1 MAFCISFGTIG
12 IKYFVYC
19 FFLAISELYINF
31 IIYKYDETI
40 LADHQIFGIFCYYF
54 GYLLNIIPIWFVDN
68 ESIDSTSNLKSLSTK
83 DIVKFIFIFPILILI
98 ELIEIVSNII
108 DDNQDIGYNDDF
120 ILYLILIMFI
130 LPKFFSNIVFYKHQK
145 ISFFAIIL
153 IEIINTIFF
162 LIKKSNYQ
170 IYDYLAIILN
180 FLYSLSHAIFYFYI
194 GGLMKYK
201 YISPYKC
208 AFMIGAGFL
217 PLIIIIYFIFS
228 FTIDFDNIFDLFK
241 DLGDMKINNII
252 LLVSY
257 PFASGIL
264 VLLIFK
270 TINDYSIFHMFVPFI
285 IKKFIR
291 EIIGSENNIFF

>member
-1 MAFCISFGTIG
+1 
-12 IKYFVYC
+12 
-19 FFLAISELYINF
+19 
-31 IIYKYDETI
+31 
-40 LADHQIFGIFCYYF
+40 
-54 GYLLNIIPIWFVDN
+54 
-68 ESIDSTSNLKSLSTK
+68 
-83 DIVKFIFIFPILILI
+83 
-98 ELIEIVSNII
+98 
-108 DDNQDIGYNDDF
+108 
-120 ILYLILIMFI
+120 MFI
-130 LPKFFSNIVFYKHQK
+130 LPKFFSNIFFYKHQK
-145 ISFFAIIL
+145 ISFFVIIL
-153 IEIINTIFF
+153 IEVINTIFF

-252 LLVSY
+252 LLISY

-264 VLLIFK
+264 GLLTLK

-291 EIIGSENNIFF
+291 EIIGSENNIFFLISSFSIELIMILIFLEIIEINFCGLNENLKRNIELRALTESSLITEDDNVQLDEINNQLSKSIN